1 MSKQTSS
8 LISVILPI
16 YKGAEWLS
24 ESIES
29 ILQQKFT
36 SFELIIV
43 NDASPDNSYDVIN
56 MYNDKRIKYIEHS
69 ENKGLVA
76 ALNTGLQYA
85 TGKYIARMD
94 QDDIS
99 LPHRLQLQYDYMEQ
113 HQDCVLLGTQVKV
126 MGENKN
132 SKMYTGSNDLKAS
145 LLFGTS
151 FAHPCVMMR
160 ASVLI
165 QNHIQYSEQFKHAE
179 DYGLWT
185 QLALHGQLANLNEV
199 CLEYRKHASQYTKV
213 FSEGMLLAT
222 RLIRKSY
229 LQNLGVVISDHEIN
243 LLHDIA
249 EKNSNYNNK
258 EYLSKLGFFLHYL
271 SNHFTAS
278 LLQPASVK
286 KIAYTHWK
294 QICSERQK
302 TGMNSYRLFLSSPLG
317 KSFGDLKVHAWFLK
331 EVLHF
336 KWA

>member
-1 MSKQTSS
+1 MPVYNAGRY
-8 LISVILPI
+8 L
-16 YKGAEWLS
+16 ADA
-24 ESIES
+24 IES
-29 ILQQKFT
+29 ILNQTFEN
-36 SFELIIV
+36 FELIIV
-43 NDASPDNSYDVIN
+43 NDGSTDESAFVIQSYIDG
-56 MYNDKRIKYIEHS
+56 RIKFINHKV
-69 ENKGLVA
+69 NAGLVA
-76 ALNTGLQYA
+76 SLNTGLQYA

-94 QDDIS
+94 QDDVS
-99 LPHRLQLQYDYMEQ
+99 MPHRLQLQYDYMEQ
-113 HQDCVLLGTQVKV
+113 HPDCVLLGTQVKV
-126 MGENKN
+126 MGENKY

-160 ASVLI
+160 ASVLV

-185 QLALHGQLANLNEV
+185 QLALHGQIANLNEV

-258 EYLSKLGFFLHYL
+258 IYLSKLGFFLHCL

-294 QICSERQK
+294 QICSERQRS
-302 TGMNSYRLFLSSPLG
+302 GMNSYRLFLSSPLG

-336 KWA
+336 RWA